1 MLKSLDVESKSA
13 RSSLFRSPKPQQEEV
28 CIAESTVGIDI
39 VESMELTPLIS
50 GWMGGRID
58 YVAWDFAGQLEYST
72 FHPVSKQLSYCFKSM
87 E

>member
-13 RSSLFRSPKPQQEEV
+13 RSSLFRSSQPQEEV

-39 VESMELTPLIS
+39 VESIELTPLLS

-72 FHPVSKQLSYCFKSM
+72 FHPVSTNTNNNK
-87 E
+87 EE